1 MEEVRKMPDMQI
13 AVLIPCY
20 DEEMTIEKVITDWRH
35 ALPEATI
42 YVYDNNSDDRT
53 AEIALKAGVTVGY
66 EPEKGKGNVIRR
78 MFEEIQA
85 DCYILT
91 DGDDTYSAD
100 RALDLLRGIQEGAD
114 MVIGDRLSTTYYEE
128 NKKKIHAFGNRLVQ
142 RLINRLFHADIP
154 DVMTGCRA
162 LSREFIKRFQPQS
175 HGFEI
180 ETEMTIFAL
189 QSKMIIRSVP
199 IQYRDRPEGS
209 KSKIHAIKDGVR
221 ILHTI
226 WKMHWRGK
234 SGKQKRRKKTGGV
247 PGEHPDERI
256 MNRLGDGHHE

>member
-1 MEEVRKMPDMQI
+1 MPDMQI

-20 DEEMTIEKVITDWRH
+20 DEEMTIEKVITDWRR
-35 ALPEATI
+35 ALPKATI

-53 AEIALKAGVTVGY
+53 AEVALRTGATVGY
-66 EPEKGKGNVIRR
+66 EP
-78 MFEEIQA
+78 
-85 DCYILT
+85 YP
-91 DGDDTYSAD
+91 AD
-100 RALDLLRGIQEGAD
+100 RASDLLQGIREGAD

-154 DVMTGCRA
+154 DVMTGCRV
-162 LSREFIKRFQPQS
+162 LSREFVKRFRPQS

-189 QSKMIIRSVP
+189 QSKMTIRSVP

-234 SGKQKRRKKTGGV
+234 FENQKSGRKQGCS
-247 PGEHPDERI
+247 PGTPR
-256 MNRLGDGHHE
+256 

>member
-1 MEEVRKMPDMQI
+1 MPDMQV

-20 DEEMTIEKVITDWRH
+20 NEEMTVKKVITDWKQ

-53 AEIALKAGVTVGY
+53 AEIALKTGATVGY

-78 MFEEIQA
+78 MFKEIQA

-91 DGDDTYSAD
+91 DGDDTYPAD
-100 RALDLLRGIQEGAD
+100 RASDLLREIQEGAD

-142 RLINRLFHADIP
+142 SLINWLFHADIP

-162 LSREFIKRFQPQS
+162 LNREFIKRFQPQS

-180 ETEMTIFAL
+180 ETEMTVFAL
-189 QSKMIIRSVP
+189 QSKMTIRSVP

-226 WKMHWRGK
+226 WKMYWRGK
-234 SGKQKRRKKTGGV
+234 SGNPKKRKETGV
-247 PGEHPDERI
+247 FPGNTP
-256 MNRLGDGHHE
+256 MNGS

>member
-1 MEEVRKMPDMQI
+1 MEEVRKMPDMQV

-35 ALPEATI
+35 ALPKATI

-53 AEIALKAGVTVGY
+53 AEVALRTGAAVGY

-100 RALDLLRGIQEGAD
+100 RALDLLRGIREGAD

-162 LSREFIKRFQPQS
+162 LSREFVKSFRVKS
-175 HGFEI
+175 NGFEV

-189 QSKMIIRSVP
+189 QSGMTIRSVP

-209 KSKIHAIKDGVR
+209 ESKICAIRDGTK

-226 WKMHWRGK
+226 WRMYWKGK
-234 SGKQKRRKKTGGV
+234 L
-247 PGEHPDERI
+247 E
-256 MNRLGDGHHE
+256 N

>member
-1 MEEVRKMPDMQI
+1 MEEVRQMSDMQV

-20 DEEMTIEKVITDWRH
+20 NEEMTIEKVITDWKQ
-35 ALPEATI
+35 ALPGATI

-53 AEIALKAGVTVGY
+53 AEVALRTGAAVGY

-85 DCYILT
+85 DCYVLT
-91 DGDDTYSAD
+91 DGDDTYPAD

-128 NKKKIHAFGNRLVQ
+128 NKKKIHGFGNRLVQ
-142 RLINRLFHADIP
+142 RLINQLFHTDIP

-162 LSREFIKRFQPQS
+162 LNREFVKRFQPQS
-175 HGFEI
+175 NGFEI

-189 QSKMIIRSVP
+189 QSKMTIRSVP

-226 WKMHWRGK
+226 WKMYWRGK
-234 SGKQKRRKKTGGV
+234 SGNQKRRKETGV
-247 PGEHPDERI
+247 FPGNTP
-256 MNRLGDGHHE
+256 MNGS

>member
-1 MEEVRKMPDMQI
+1 MPDMQV

-20 DEEMTIEKVITDWRH
+20 NEEMTVEKVITDWKQ
-35 ALPEATI
+35 ALPEAII

-53 AEIALKAGVTVGY
+53 AEIALRTGATVGY
-66 EPEKGKGNVIRR
+66 ELEKGKGNVIRR

-91 DGDDTYSAD
+91 DGDDTYPAD
-100 RALDLLRGIQEGAD
+100 RASDLLREIQEGAD

-128 NKKKIHAFGNRLVQ
+128 NKKEIHAFGNRLVQ
-142 RLINRLFHADIP
+142 GLINRLFHADIP

-162 LSREFIKRFQPQS
+162 LDREFVKHFQPQS
-175 HGFEI
+175 NGFEI

-189 QSKMIIRSVP
+189 QSGMTIRSVP

-226 WKMHWRGK
+226 WKMYWRGK
-234 SGKQKRRKKTGGV
+234 FKNQKKRKETGV
-247 PGEHPDERI
+247 FPGNTP
-256 MNRLGDGHHE
+256 MNG

>member
-1 MEEVRKMPDMQI
+1 MPDMQV

-20 DEEMTIEKVITDWRH
+20 NEEMTIEKVITDWKR

-53 AEIALKAGVTVGY
+53 AEIALRTEATVGY

-78 MFEEIQA
+78 MFKEIQA

-91 DGDDTYSAD
+91 DGDDTYPAD
-100 RALDLLRGIQEGAD
+100 RASDLLREIREGAD
-114 MVIGDRLSTTYYEE
+114 MVIGDRLSTTYYKE
-128 NKKKIHAFGNRLVQ
+128 NKKEIHAFGNRLVQ
-142 RLINRLFHADIP
+142 GLINRLFHADIP

-162 LSREFIKRFQPQS
+162 LSRKFVKSFQVKS
-175 HGFEI
+175 NGFEV

-189 QSKMIIRSVP
+189 QSGMVIRSVL
-199 IQYRDRPEGS
+199 IRYRDRPEGS
-209 KSKIHAIKDGVR
+209 ESKIHAIKDGVR

-226 WKMHWRGK
+226 WKMYWRGK
-234 SGKQKRRKKTGGV
+234 FENQKKRKETGV
-247 PGEHPDERI
+247 FPGNTP
-256 MNRLGDGHHE
+256 MDGS

>member
-1 MEEVRKMPDMQI
+1 MEEVRQMPDMQV

-20 DEEMTIEKVITDWRH
+20 NEEMTVKKVITDWKQ

-100 RALDLLRGIQEGAD
+100 RALDLLRGIREGAD

-142 RLINRLFHADIP
+142 GLINRLFHADIP

-162 LSREFIKRFQPQS
+162 LSREFVKRFQPQS

-189 QSKMIIRSVP
+189 QSKMTIRSVP

-209 KSKIHAIKDGVR
+209 KSKIRAIKDGVR
-221 ILHTI
+221 ILRTM
-226 WKMHWRGK
+226 WKMYWRGQFK
-234 SGKQKRRKKTGGV
+234 NQQKKRKKTGV
-247 PGEHPDERI
+247 FPGNTPT
-256 MNRLGDGHHE
+256 NGS

>member
-1 MEEVRKMPDMQI
+1 MEEVRQMSDMQV

-20 DEEMTIEKVITDWRH
+20 NEEMTVKKVITDWKQ

-42 YVYDNNSDDRT
+42 YVYDNNSNDRT
-53 AEIALKAGVTVGY
+53 AEIALRTGATVGY

-91 DGDDTYSAD
+91 DGDDTYPAA
-100 RALDLLRGIQEGAD
+100 RASDLLREIQEGAD
-114 MVIGDRLSTTYYEE
+114 IVIGDRLSTTYYEE

-142 RLINRLFHADIP
+142 GLINRLFHADIP

-162 LSREFIKRFQPQS
+162 LSWEFVKRFQPQS

-189 QSKMIIRSVP
+189 QSGMTIRSVP

-209 KSKIHAIKDGVR
+209 KSKIHAIRDGVR
-221 ILHTI
+221 ILRTM
-226 WKMHWRGK
+226 WKMYWRGK
-234 SGKQKRRKKTGGV
+234 LGNPKRRKETGV
-247 PGEHPDERI
+247 FPGNTP
-256 MNRLGDGHHE
+256 MNG

>member
-1 MEEVRKMPDMQI
+1 MPDMQI

-66 EPEKGKGNVIRR
+66 EPKKGKGNVIRR

-100 RALDLLRGIQEGAD
+100 RALDLLRGIREGAD

-162 LSREFIKRFQPQS
+162 LSWEFVKHFQPQS
-175 HGFEI
+175 NGFEI

-189 QSKMIIRSVP
+189 QSGMTIRSVP

-209 KSKIHAIKDGVR
+209 KSKIHAIRDGVR
-221 ILHTI
+221 ILRTM
-226 WKMHWRGK
+226 WKMYWRGK
-234 SGKQKRRKKTGGV
+234 LGNPKRRKETGV
-247 PGEHPDERI
+247 FPGNTPT
-256 MNRLGDGHHE
+256 NGS

>member
-1 MEEVRKMPDMQI
+1 MPDMQV

-20 DEEMTIEKVITDWRH
+20 NEEMTIEKVITDWKQT
-35 ALPEATI
+35 LPEATI

-53 AEIALKAGVTVGY
+53 AEIALRTGATVGY

-78 MFEEIQA
+78 MFKEIQA

-91 DGDDTYSAD
+91 DGDDTYPAD
-100 RALDLLRGIQEGAD
+100 RASDLLREIQEGAD
-114 MVIGDRLSTTYYEE
+114 MIIGDRLSTTYYEE

-142 RLINRLFHADIP
+142 GLINRLFHADIP
-154 DVMTGCRA
+154 DVMTGYRA
-162 LSREFIKRFQPQS
+162 LNREFAKRFQPQS

-189 QSKMIIRSVP
+189 QSGMAIRSVP

-226 WKMHWRGK
+226 WKMYWKGK
-234 SGKQKRRKKTGGV
+234 SGNQKRRKETGV
-247 PGEHPDERI
+247 FPGNTPT
-256 MNRLGDGHHE
+256 NG

>member
-1 MEEVRKMPDMQI
+1 MPDMQI

-20 DEEMTIEKVITDWRH
+20 NEEMTIEKVITDWKQ

-53 AEIALKAGVTVGY
+53 AEIALRTGATVGY

-78 MFEEIQA
+78 MFKEIQA

-91 DGDDTYSAD
+91 DGDDTYPAD
-100 RALDLLRGIQEGAD
+100 RASDLLQGIREGAD
-114 MVIGDRLSTTYYEE
+114 MVIGDRLSTTYYEK

-142 RLINRLFHADIP
+142 NLINRLFHADIP

-162 LSREFIKRFQPQS
+162 LNREFVKRFQPQS
-175 HGFEI
+175 RGFEI
-180 ETEMTIFAL
+180 ETEMTVFAL
-189 QSKMIIRSVP
+189 QSKMTIRSVP

-209 KSKIHAIKDGVR
+209 KSKIHAIRDGVR

-226 WKMHWRGK
+226 WKMYWRGK
-234 SGKQKRRKKTGGV
+234 SGNPKKRKGTGV
-247 PGEHPDERI
+247 FPG
-256 MNRLGDGHHE
+256 NTTTNGS

>member
-1 MEEVRKMPDMQI
+1 MPDMQI

-20 DEEMTIEKVITDWRH
+20 NEEMTIEKVITDWKR

-53 AEIALKAGVTVGY
+53 AEIALRTEATVGY
-66 EPEKGKGNVIRR
+66 EPKKGKGNVIRR
-78 MFEEIQA
+78 MFKEIQA

-91 DGDDTYSAD
+91 DGDDTYPAD
-100 RALDLLRGIQEGAD
+100 RASDLLREILEGAD

-142 RLINRLFHADIP
+142 GLINRLFHADIP

-162 LSREFIKRFQPQS
+162 LNREFIKRFQPQS

-180 ETEMTIFAL
+180 ETEMTVFAL
-189 QSKMIIRSVP
+189 QSKMTIRSVP

-226 WKMHWRGK
+226 WKMYWREKFG
-234 SGKQKRRKKTGGV
+234 SQKKRKGTGVFPGNTRRTDHK
-247 PGEHPDERI
+247 
-256 MNRLGDGHHE
+256 

>member
-13 AVLIPCY
+13 AVLIPYY
-20 DEEMTIEKVITDWRH
+20 DEEMTIEKVITDWRR
-35 ALPEATI
+35 ALPKATI

-53 AEIALKAGVTVGY
+53 AEVALRTGATVGY

-78 MFEEIQA
+78 MFKEIQA

-91 DGDDTYSAD
+91 DGDDTYPAD
-100 RALDLLRGIQEGAD
+100 RASDLLQGIREGAD

-154 DVMTGCRA
+154 DVMTGCRV
-162 LSREFIKRFQPQS
+162 LSREFVKRFRPQS

-189 QSKMIIRSVP
+189 QSKMTIRSVP

-234 SGKQKRRKKTGGV
+234 FENQKSGRKQGCS
-247 PGEHPDERI
+247 PGTPR
-256 MNRLGDGHHE
+256 

>member
-1 MEEVRKMPDMQI
+1 MPDMQV

-20 DEEMTIEKVITDWRH
+20 NEEMTVEKVITDWKQ
-35 ALPEATI
+35 ALPEAII

-53 AEIALKAGVTVGY
+53 AEIALRTGATVGY

-91 DGDDTYSAD
+91 DGDDTYPAD
-100 RALDLLRGIQEGAD
+100 RASDLLREIQEGAD

-128 NKKKIHAFGNRLVQ
+128 NKKEIHAFGNRLVQ
-142 RLINRLFHADIP
+142 GLINRLFHADIP

-162 LSREFIKRFQPQS
+162 LDREFVKHFQPQS
-175 HGFEI
+175 NGFEI

-189 QSKMIIRSVP
+189 QSGMTIRSVP

-226 WKMHWRGK
+226 WKMYWRGK
-234 SGKQKRRKKTGGV
+234 FKNQKKRKETGV
-247 PGEHPDERI
+247 FPGNTP
-256 MNRLGDGHHE
+256 MNG

>member
-1 MEEVRKMPDMQI
+1 MPDMQV

-20 DEEMTIEKVITDWRH
+20 NEEMTVKKVITDWKQ

-53 AEIALKAGVTVGY
+53 AEIALRTGATVGY

-78 MFEEIQA
+78 MFKEIQA

-91 DGDDTYSAD
+91 DGDDTYPAD
-100 RALDLLRGIQEGAD
+100 RASDLLREIQEGAD

-128 NKKKIHAFGNRLVQ
+128 NKKEIHAFGNRLVQ
-142 RLINRLFHADIP
+142 GLINRLFHADIP

-162 LSREFIKRFQPQS
+162 LDREFVKHFQPQS

-189 QSKMIIRSVP
+189 QSKMTIRSVP

-226 WKMHWRGK
+226 WKMYWRGK
-234 SGKQKRRKKTGGV
+234 SGNQKRRKETGV
-247 PGEHPDERI
+247 FPGNTP
-256 MNRLGDGHHE
+256 MNGS

>member
-1 MEEVRKMPDMQI
+1 MPDMQV

-20 DEEMTIEKVITDWRH
+20 NEEMTVEKVITDWKQ
-35 ALPEATI
+35 ALPEAII

-53 AEIALKAGVTVGY
+53 AEIALRTGATVGY

-91 DGDDTYSAD
+91 DGDDTDPAD
-100 RALDLLRGIQEGAD
+100 RASDLLREIQEGAD

-128 NKKKIHAFGNRLVQ
+128 NKKEIHAFGNRLVQ
-142 RLINRLFHADIP
+142 GLINRLFHADIP

-162 LSREFIKRFQPQS
+162 LDREFVKHFQPQS
-175 HGFEI
+175 NGFEI

-189 QSKMIIRSVP
+189 QSGMTIRSVP

-226 WKMHWRGK
+226 WKMYWRGK
-234 SGKQKRRKKTGGV
+234 FKNQKKRKETGV
-247 PGEHPDERI
+247 FPGNTP
-256 MNRLGDGHHE
+256 MNG

>member
-1 MEEVRKMPDMQI
+1 MQV

-20 DEEMTIEKVITDWRH
+20 NEKMTVEKVITDWKQ
-35 ALPEATI
+35 ALPEAII

-53 AEIALKAGVTVGY
+53 AEIALRTGATVGY
-66 EPEKGKGNVIRR
+66 ELEKGKGNVIRR

-91 DGDDTYSAD
+91 DGDDTYPAD
-100 RALDLLRGIQEGAD
+100 RASDLLREIQEGAD

-128 NKKKIHAFGNRLVQ
+128 NKKEIHAFGNRLVQ
-142 RLINRLFHADIP
+142 GLINRLFHADIP

-162 LSREFIKRFQPQS
+162 LDREFVKHFQPQS
-175 HGFEI
+175 NGFEI

-189 QSKMIIRSVP
+189 QSGMTIRSVP

-226 WKMHWRGK
+226 WKMYWRGK
-234 SGKQKRRKKTGGV
+234 FKNQKKRKETGV
-247 PGEHPDERI
+247 FPGNTP
-256 MNRLGDGHHE
+256 MNG

>member
-1 MEEVRKMPDMQI
+1 MPDMQV

-20 DEEMTIEKVITDWRH
+20 NEEMTVEKVITDWKQ
-35 ALPEATI
+35 ALPEAII

-53 AEIALKAGVTVGY
+53 AEIALRTGATVGY

-91 DGDDTYSAD
+91 DGDDTYPAD
-100 RALDLLRGIQEGAD
+100 RASDLLREIQEGAD

-128 NKKKIHAFGNRLVQ
+128 NKKEIHAFGNRLVQ
-142 RLINRLFHADIP
+142 GLINRLFYADIP

-162 LSREFIKRFQPQS
+162 LDREFVKHFQPQS
-175 HGFEI
+175 NGFEI

-189 QSKMIIRSVP
+189 QSGMTIRSVP

-226 WKMHWRGK
+226 WKMYWRGK
-234 SGKQKRRKKTGGV
+234 FKNQKKRKETGV
-247 PGEHPDERI
+247 FPGNTP
-256 MNRLGDGHHE
+256 MNG

>member
-1 MEEVRKMPDMQI
+1 MPDMQV

-20 DEEMTIEKVITDWRH
+20 NEEMTIEKVITDWKQ

-53 AEIALKAGVTVGY
+53 AEIALRTGATVGY
-66 EPEKGKGNVIRR
+66 EPERGKGNVIRR
-78 MFEEIQA
+78 MFKEIQA

-91 DGDDTYSAD
+91 DGDDTYPAD
-100 RALDLLRGIQEGAD
+100 RASDLLQGIREGAD
-114 MVIGDRLSTTYYEE
+114 IVIGDRLSTTYYEE

-142 RLINRLFHADIP
+142 NLINRLFHADIP

-162 LSREFIKRFQPQS
+162 LNREFVKRFQPQS
-175 HGFEI
+175 RGFEI
-180 ETEMTIFAL
+180 ETEMTVFAL
-189 QSKMIIRSVP
+189 QSKMTISSVP

-209 KSKIHAIKDGVR
+209 KSKIHAIRDGVR

-226 WKMHWRGK
+226 WKMYWRGK
-234 SGKQKRRKKTGGV
+234 SGNPKKRKETGV
-247 PGEHPDERI
+247 FPGNTP
-256 MNRLGDGHHE
+256 MNGS